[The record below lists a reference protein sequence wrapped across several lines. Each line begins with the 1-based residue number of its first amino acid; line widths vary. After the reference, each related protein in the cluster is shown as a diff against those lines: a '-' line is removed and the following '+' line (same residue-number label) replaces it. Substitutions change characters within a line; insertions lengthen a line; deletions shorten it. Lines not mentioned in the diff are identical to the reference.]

1 MTVGT
6 GVALIVAETQT
17 LCKRETREKSE
28 KIGRR
33 GAEKRLLFRKR
44 RLWTNFFSEK
54 SDIFKVDRG
63 CYNNPYNGTM

>member
-17 LCKRETREKSE
+17 LCKGETREKSE
-28 KIGRR
+28 KIGRHSVK
-33 GAEKRLLFRKR
+33 KRRLSGKR
-44 RLWTNFFSEK
+44 RLWVNFFQVK

-63 CYNNPYNGTM
+63 CYNKPYNGIM